1 MFNRECEAYIKR
13 PIMSSLPL
21 ACISYEY
28 DGGLDFNGDINRG
41 IKSGNAL
48 VSKCKTTKQIDDYCA
63 GIKEQYEEKRKA
75 DKLEIVKLK
84 AKNAKLE
91 EEIVRLK
98 QDCIKPLKA
107 GAIQLQ
113 ELLMTEHQG
122 STVLEML
129 QFCFKDIT
137 RNYPKAND
145 EDYERSDCDAD
156 FGIFEMSPRGLSNR
170 NEIITR

>member
-1 MFNRECEAYIKR
+1 VRFY
-13 PIMSSLPL
+13 PID
-21 ACISYEY
+21 CVSYEY
-28 DGGLDFNGDINRG
+28 DGGLDFNGNINRDV
-41 IKSGNAL
+41 KTGNAL
-48 VSKCKTTKQIDDYCA
+48 VSRLKTTKQIDDYFA
-63 GIKEQYEEKRKA
+63 GLKEQYEAYRKA

-84 AKNAKLE
+84 AKNAKQA
-91 EEIVRLK
+91 EEIVRLQ

-107 GAIQLQ
+107 GTIQLQ

-137 RNYPKAND
+137 RNYPKD
-145 EDYERSDCDAD
+145 DDRSDCDAD
-156 FGIFEMSPRGLSNR
+156 FGIFELSPRGLPNR